1 MNTSALRKSL
11 HKVANYDRNVGDVLG
26 ELHQLM
32 LDMDGSTKSCQQVC
46 TRSKK
51 EHERANLLDD
61 IADRGTDEQVVLWA
75 KAEHKRH
82 SKDSS
87 LRLAERTF
95 LSLSRRLER
104 TA

>member
-26 ELHQLM
+26 ELHKLM

-46 TRSKK
+46 TRSQK

-75 KAEHKRH
+75 KVRIPTIPPSCSEG
-82 SKDSS
+82 
-87 LRLAERTF
+87 
-95 LSLSRRLER
+95 RRPVFPKESAL
-104 TA
+104 